1 MDELWGMA
9 CKELAQCIGAD
20 DFRNWIEKASL
31 VSVDGG
37 VAVLEVPSR
46 FTGEWILQ
54 TYGDEI
60 LRVIRRQRHDVLRLN
75 YVVGSDSRPESA
87 NSENSVTVES
97 ADNVGLP
104 GIRLTPRLTFD
115 QFVVGKPNMVAHA
128 AAVRVAEDADANFS
142 PLFLHGGVGLGK
154 THLMNAVGWSIIKN
168 NPQAKVTY
176 LSAEQFMYLFV
187 RALRTKSIIE
197 FKEIFRSVDV
207 LMVDDIQF
215 IAGKESTQEEFF
227 HTFNALA
234 EQSKR
239 IILSADRTPGRIEGL
254 EARIR
259 SRLQS
264 GLAVELHPADYELR
278 LGILQ
283 QKVEFLTLNNPGLKF
298 ADGVLEFI
306 AHRISSNARI
316 LEGSLNRLVAA
327 QSFIQTE
334 ISMEFT
340 LDILADLLRETDRK
354 ISVSEIIKCVANHY
368 NVKVPDLVGTRRTQD
383 IVRPRQVA
391 IYLSKTL
398 TTKSLPEIGREF
410 NRDHTTV
417 IHSLRRIEK
426 LLAHDTHVLDD
437 VELLRRRL
445 EV

>member
-1 MDELWGMA
+1 MA
-9 CKELAQCIGAD
+9 E
-20 DFRNWIEKASL
+20 
-31 VSVDGG
+31 
-37 VAVLEVPSR
+37 
-46 FTGEWILQ
+46 GE
-54 TYGDEI
+54 
-60 LRVIRRQRHDVLRLN
+60 
-75 YVVGSDSRPESA
+75 
-87 NSENSVTVES
+87 
-97 ADNVGLP
+97 
-104 GIRLTPRLTFD
+104 
-115 QFVVGKPNMVAHA
+115 
-128 AAVRVAEDADANFS
+128 DANFS
-142 PLFLHGGVGLGK
+142 PLFLYGGVGLGK
-154 THLMNAVGWSIIKN
+154 THLMNAVGWSLVKN

-283 QKVEFLTLNNPGLKF
+283 QKVEFLKVTNPSLRI
-298 ADGVLEFI
+298 ADGVLEFM

-334 ISMEFT
+334 ITMEFT

-354 ISVSEIIKCVANHY
+354 IRVSEIIKCVASHY
-368 NVKVPDLVGTRRTQD
+368 NIKVPDLVGKRRTQD

-398 TTKSLPEIGREF
+398 TTKSLPDIGREF

-417 IHSLRRIEK
+417 IHSLRRVEK
-426 LLAHDTHVLDD
+426 LMAHDTHVSDD
-437 VELLRRRL
+437 IELLRRKL
-445 EV
+445 EA